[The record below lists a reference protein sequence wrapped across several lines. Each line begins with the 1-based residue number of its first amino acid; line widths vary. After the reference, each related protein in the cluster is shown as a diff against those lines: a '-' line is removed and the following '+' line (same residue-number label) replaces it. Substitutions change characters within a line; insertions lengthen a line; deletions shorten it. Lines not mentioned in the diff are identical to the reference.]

1 MSTIQTNL
9 FTINGVVSTDK
20 SVLQNINTLCT
31 ACGAWMT
38 YDIAEGKWAVVIN
51 RAGSSIASFND
62 SNIIG
67 GINVSGT
74 GINDLYNTCSV
85 EFPHKD
91 LRDQTDYVDLEIDD
105 VTWQYFPNELPK
117 NMDIKIDIINDP
129 IQAAYIG
136 TSELKQS
143 RVDKV
148 IQFRTDYSK
157 IGLKAGDLIDVTAEM
172 YGYSAKMFRITKIE
186 EDDGDVLAISITA
199 LEYSEDI
206 YSTTGLT
213 RKLREKKTGI
223 VPKAAN
229 TALTNL
235 DNQASLKLAVTPSA
249 QEQGISLFYS
259 AAASAGLAATTWYVD
274 YAGKKVT
281 IAASDVVIAWK
292 FTTGSDLDIRC
303 AVVSPNVGQNTIA
316 NYLGYTTESLEVWP
330 TGGTKG
336 SSGTAYIEWG
346 LDNQGSGEETVRV
359 DIDRMKAAFPTKRY
373 FAIECRGNWYGARGS
388 TPVTLQA
395 TLYEGGTTTG
405 TGEPTYSFTNT
416 GSTRSRV
423 LDSQG
428 VYVDSFYGP
437 LLTFANLAAFPANGI
452 VAEQG
457 PNAKAN
463 VFYAQDTGFI
473 YRWNGSAYV
482 ITDQTLHG
490 ATAPGDLMGYF
501 VWDNQTN
508 QGQFLQT
515 LPPGITA

>member
-51 RAGSSIASFND
+51 RAGTSVASFND

-74 GINDLYNTCSV
+74 GINELYNTCSV

-105 VTWQYFPNELPK
+105 ITWQYFPNELPK
-117 NMDIKIDIINDP
+117 NMDIKIDLINDP
-129 IQAAYIG
+129 IQATYIG

-199 LEYSEDI
+199 LEYNEDI
-206 YSTTGLT
+206 YNTEGLT

-235 DNQASLKLAVTPSA
+235 DNQASLKMAVTPSA

-259 AAASAGLAATTWYVD
+259 AAASAGLAAATWYVD

-281 IAASDVVIAWK
+281 IAASDVVVSWA
-292 FTTGSDLDIRC
+292 FTDGEDLDIR
-303 AVVSPNVGQNTIA
+303 ARIVSPDVGQSSVDTC
-316 NYLGYTTESLEVWP
+316 LGYTGGSGQFPAESVRYWP
-330 TGGTKG
+330 TSGTGGSG
-336 SSGTAYIEWG
+336 GTAYIEWG
-346 LDNQGSGEETVRV
+346 GDNTGVGNAANPIASSETIRI
-359 DIDRMKAAFPTKRY
+359 DIDRLKAAYPTKRY
-373 FAIECRGNWYGARGS
+373 FAIECRGNWYTQRGS
-388 TPVTLQA
+388 KPVFLSA
-395 TLYEGGTTTG
+395 TLYEGGTTSLSGFT
-405 TGEPTYSFTNT
+405 FTNS
-416 GSTRSRV
+416 GATRSRV

-428 VYVDSFYGP
+428 VYVDSKHGNDVEADGFNGEG
-437 LLTFANLAAFPANGI
+437 AA
-452 VAEQG
+452 
-457 PNAKAN
+457 
-463 VFYAQDTGFI
+463 
-473 YRWNGSAYV
+473 
-482 ITDQTLHG
+482 
-490 ATAPGDLMGYF
+490 GDLMGYF
-501 VWDNQTN
+501 VFDTQTN

>member
-9 FTINGVVSTDK
+9 FTINGVISTDK

-105 VTWQYFPNELPK
+105 VIWQYFPNELPK

-129 IQAAYIG
+129 IQATYIG

-172 YGYSAKMFRITKIE
+172 YGYTAKMFRITKIE

-199 LEYSEDI
+199 LEYNEDI
-206 YSTTGLT
+206 YNTEGLT

-229 TALTNL
+229 TALTSL
-235 DNQASLKLAVTPSA
+235 DNQASLKMAVTPSA

-259 AAASAGLAATTWYVD
+259 AAASAGLSAATWYVD

-281 IAASDVVIAWK
+281 IAASDVVIGWAYQDG
-292 FTTGSDLDIRC
+292 TDLDIRC
-303 AVVSPNVGQNTIA
+303 RIVSPEVGQTSVDSC
-316 NYLGYTTESLEVWP
+316 LGWTGGNGQFPAQSTRYWP
-330 TGGTKG
+330 TGGTGG
-336 SSGTAYIEWG
+336 SGGTAYLEWG
-346 LDNQGSGEETVRV
+346 GDNTGPGDAANPTGSSEFVRV
-359 DIDRMKAAFPTKRY
+359 DIDRLKATFPAKRY
-373 FAIECRGNWYGARGS
+373 FAVECRGNWYDTRGAR
-388 TPVTLQA
+388 PVFLSA
-395 TLYEGGTTTG
+395 TLYEGGTTTLSG
-405 TGEPTYSFTNT
+405 FGFSNS
-416 GSTRSRV
+416 GATRSRL

-428 VYVDSFYGP
+428 VYVDS
-437 LLTFANLAAFPANGI
+437 
-452 VAEQG
+452 
-457 PNAKAN
+457 K
-463 VFYAQDTGFI
+463 
-473 YRWNGSAYV
+473 
-482 ITDQTLHG
+482 HG
-490 ATAPGDLMGYF
+490 AANEADGLNGENAPGDIMGYF
-501 VWDNQTN
+501 VWDNSTN

-515 LPPGITA
+515 LPPAIGS

>member
-129 IQAAYIG
+129 IQATYIG

-143 RVDKV
+143 RIDKV

-199 LEYSEDI
+199 LEYNEDI

-229 TALTNL
+229 TALTNI
-235 DNQASLKLAVTPSA
+235 DNQSSLKLAVTPSA

-259 AAASAGLAATTWYVD
+259 AAASTGLAAATWYVD
-274 YAGKKVT
+274 YAGKKVS
-281 IAASDVVIAWK
+281 INASDVVITWK
-292 FTTGSDLDIRC
+292 FATGSDLDIRC
-303 AVVSPNVGQNTIA
+303 RVASPNVGQTLLDS
-316 NYLGYTTESLEVWP
+316 YLGYTGEPSNYVWP
-330 TGGTKG
+330 SGGTTG
-336 SSGTAYIEWG
+336 SAGTAYIEWG
-346 LDNQGSGEETVRV
+346 GDNTGTGEEAVRV
-359 DIDRMKAAFPTKRY
+359 DIDRLKAAFPTKRY
-373 FAIECRGNWYGARGS
+373 FAIECRGNWFVTRGS

-395 TLYEGGTTTG
+395 TLYEGGVITRQ
-405 TGEPTYSFTNT
+405 EPNFGDGYNEGYSGGFGFTAS
-416 GSTRSRV
+416 GAITRSRV

-428 VYVDSFYGP
+428 VYVDSKHGESPEADGF
-437 LLTFANLAAFPANGI
+437 NG
-452 VAEQG
+452 G
-457 PNAKAN
+457 
-463 VFYAQDTGFI
+463 
-473 YRWNGSAYV
+473 
-482 ITDQTLHG
+482 
-490 ATAPGDLMGYF
+490 TAPGDLMGYF
-501 VWDNQTN
+501 VFDTQTN